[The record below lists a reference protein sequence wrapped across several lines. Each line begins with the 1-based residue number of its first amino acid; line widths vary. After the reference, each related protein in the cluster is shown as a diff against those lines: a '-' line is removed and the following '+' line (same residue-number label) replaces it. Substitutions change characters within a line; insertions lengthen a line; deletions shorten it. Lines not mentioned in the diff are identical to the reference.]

1 MVRVMVFSVS
11 APESF
16 VPMWRR
22 MTSGDSMEENQ
33 VGSISKMPL
42 PPEVVSMRQPP
53 WPSWSRSMPFVV
65 SGLVVLEPT

>member
-1 MVRVMVFSVS
+1 MRAMVFSVS

-22 MTSGDSMEENQ
+22 ITSGDSMEENH

-53 WPSWSRSMPFVV
+53 CPSWSRSMPFVV
-65 SGLVVLEPT
+65 SGFVVLEPT